1 MKINYKII
9 QDLKRYLNIND
20 TVHII
25 GVRAST
31 SSEYGKW
38 LDEIN
43 IESKQI
49 DHENMNCSFIL
60 INQNKLMILQGS
72 TTPHKK
78 YLQKAL
84 ENNGKGANQL
94 ELGFYRYYSK
104 GKHFPSEET
113 AHEALRETRKQPVRR
128 SKNNLDFD
136 LNDNIEIANVN
147 DNIHAAWCNVNGK
160 THASAGCQVIAGY
173 PDCKKRKGNTSH
185 WKIFHDYIYS
195 LKQTEFNY
203 LLISFSW
210 LERIVNNNMNDLIIF
225 GSNSDKVKSI
235 QKFFNLSQD
244 GIYLSETY
252 QKVLDFQKHN
262 KLFADGIVGIETLT
276 KMGKI

>member
-1 MKINYKII
+1 MKINYKTI
-9 QDLKRYLNIND
+9 QDLMKFLNIND
-20 TVHII
+20 NVHII
-25 GVRAST
+25 GVRASS

-38 LDEIN
+38 LDEID

-60 INQNKLMILQGS
+60 IDQNKLMILQGS

-78 YLQKAL
+78 YLTKAL
-84 ENNGKGANQL
+84 ENDGKGANQL

-104 GKHFPSEET
+104 GLHFPSEQT
-113 AHEALRETRKQPVRR
+113 AHKALRQTRKQPVRR
-128 SKNNLDFD
+128 SSDNLSFD
-136 LNDNIEIANVN
+136 LNDRIEIANVN

-195 LKQTEFNY
+195 LKQNEFNY
-203 LLISFSW
+203 LLVSFAW
-210 LERIVNNNMNDLIIF
+210 LERIVNNCMKELIIF

-252 QKVLDFQKHN
+252 QKVLEYQKEN
-262 KLFADGIVGIETLT
+262 KLVIDGIVGTETLS
-276 KMGKI
+276 KIGKI

>member
-1 MKINYKII
+1 MKINYKTI
-9 QDLKRYLNIND
+9 QDLKKFLNIND
-20 TVHII
+20 NVHII
-25 GVRAST
+25 GVRASS

-38 LDEIN
+38 LDEIS

-60 INQNKLMILQGS
+60 IDRNKLMILQGS

-78 YLQKAL
+78 YLRKAI

-104 GKHFPSEET
+104 GLHFPSEQT
-113 AHEALRETRKQPVRR
+113 AHEALRQTRKQPVRR
-128 SKNNLDFD
+128 SSDNLSFD
-136 LNDNIEIANVN
+136 LNDRIEIANVN

-185 WKIFHDYIYS
+185 WKLFHDYIYS
-195 LKQTEFNY
+195 LKQNEFNY
-203 LLISFSW
+203 LLVSFAW
-210 LERIVNNNMNDLIIF
+210 LERIVNNCMKELIIF

-235 QKFFNLSQD
+235 QKFFNLFQD
-244 GIYLSETY
+244 GLYLSETY
-252 QKVLDFQKHN
+252 QKVLDFQKQN
-262 KLFADGIVGIETLT
+262 KLLIDGIIGLETLS

>member
-1 MKINYKII
+1 MKINYKTI
-9 QDLKRYLNIND
+9 QDLKKFLNIND
-20 TVHII
+20 NVHII
-25 GVRAST
+25 GVRASS

-38 LDEIN
+38 LDEID

-60 INQNKLMILQGS
+60 IDQNKLMILQGS

-78 YLQKAL
+78 YLRKAI

-104 GKHFPSEET
+104 GLHFPSEQT
-113 AHEALRETRKQPVRR
+113 AHEALRQTRKQPVRR
-128 SKNNLDFD
+128 SSDNLSFD
-136 LNDNIEIANVN
+136 LNDRIEISNVN
-147 DNIHAAWCNVNGK
+147 DNIHASWCNVNGK

-203 LLISFSW
+203 LLVSFAW
-210 LERIVNNNMNDLIIF
+210 LERIVNNCMKELIIF

-235 QKFFNLSQD
+235 QKFFNLFQD
-244 GIYLSETY
+244 GLYLSETY
-252 QKVLDFQKHN
+252 QKVLDFQKQN
-262 KLFADGIVGIETLT
+262 KLVIDGIVGLETLS